1 MAPFAALNAQ
11 LQGYWIGFLTLLP
24 QIGVAIVV
32 LVLTWALAS
41 FAGRIAR
48 AGLNTARLRRALV
61 ELIQTL
67 LAALIWILGLL
78 LAATII
84 FPSITPSQLLGALGV
99 GGIAVG
105 LAFRDIFE
113 NFMAGIMIM
122 ARKPMRLGDTIE
134 VNGIIGR
141 VEEITMRDTY
151 VRKLSNELAL
161 LPNSVL
167 FKNPVDVLTDRDT
180 RRYEI
185 TVGVAYG
192 ADAATARDVIQ
203 QSVEQVDGLDRDQ
216 GVEVYA
222 REFGS
227 SSIDFTV
234 RWWAKSTMQQMH
246 ETRSHVVL
254 AIKAALDDA
263 AIEIPFPYRTLT
275 FAEPLRIET
284 SAPADTAA

>member
-1 MAPFAALNAQ
+1 MEPIAALNAQ

-24 QIGVAIVV
+24 QLGVAIIV

-48 AGLNTARLRRALV
+48 AALNTARLRRALV
-61 ELIQTL
+61 DLVQTL
-67 LAALIWILGLL
+67 LAALIWIFGLL
-78 LAATII
+78 LAATIV

-122 ARKPMRLGDTIE
+122 ARKPMRIGDTIE
-134 VNGIIGR
+134 VNDIIGR

-151 VRKLSNELAL
+151 VRKLSNELVL

-167 FKNPVDVLTDRDT
+167 FKNPVDVLTDSDT

-185 TVGVAYG
+185 IVGVAYG
-192 ADAATARDVIQ
+192 ADAAIARDVIQ
-203 QSVEQVDGLDRDQ
+203 QSVEQVEGLDRDQ
-216 GVEVYA
+216 EVEVYA

-254 AIKAALDDA
+254 SIKAALDDA
-263 AIEIPFPYRTLT
+263 DIEIPFPYRTLT

-284 SAPADTAA
+284 SAPTDPAT